1 MESLQSNLFSQ
12 FKRAF
17 IVGGGPAPA
26 ASWLRNQIL
35 PGDCLIAADRG
46 AAYLQADG
54 LVPDLLLGDFDSL
67 PPELLPTL
75 QKECRQYLTFPCDKD
90 YSDLELA
97 LRAAHSLGLKQVVI
111 TAALY
116 GRLDHCLF
124 NIISILQLA
133 DELGLEAS
141 LIAPDCQIFQLKQKK
156 RSWNSCQGEL
166 LSIISL
172 DEEAEVSLQG
182 TKWPLDHSK
191 LRRSSTRGLSNVVI
205 ADKVTLE
212 CHSGCVIVV
221 LSSKNLADN

>member
-1 MESLQSNLFSQ
+1 MESLQSSLFTQ
-12 FKRAF
+12 FNRAF

-26 ASWLRNQIL
+26 QGWLRSQFL

-54 LVPDLLLGDFDSL
+54 LGPDLLLGDFDSL

-75 QKECRQYLTFPCDKD
+75 QKSCRQCLAFPCDKD

-97 LRAAHSLGLKQVVI
+97 LRAAHHLGFRHAIVA
-111 TAALY
+111 AALY

-124 NIISILQLA
+124 NVISVLQLA

-141 LIAPDCQIFQLKQKK
+141 LVAPDCQIYQLQQKK
-156 RSWNSCQGEL
+156 RSWSGCQGKL
-166 LSIISL
+166 LSLISL

-182 TKWPLDHSK
+182 AKWPLVHSK
-191 LRRSSTRGLSNVVI
+191 LRRSSTRGLSNIVI
-205 ADKVTLE
+205 ADEVTLE
-212 CHSGCVIVV
+212 CHRGRIIVL
-221 LSSKNLADN
+221 LSDAEK

>member
-1 MESLQSNLFSQ
+1 MESLQSSLFTQ

-26 ASWLRNQIL
+26 AGWLRSQIL

-46 AAYLQADG
+46 ASYLQSDG
-54 LVPDLLLGDFDSL
+54 LLPDLLLGDFDSL
-67 PPELLPTL
+67 PPELLPIL
-75 QKECRQYLTFPCDKD
+75 QKKCRQCLTFPCDKE

-97 LRAAHSLGLKQVVI
+97 LRAAHHLGLKQIVI
-111 TAALY
+111 AAALY

-141 LIAPDCQIFQLKQKK
+141 LIAPDCQILQLKQKQC
-156 RSWNSCQGEL
+156 SWNGCQNAL
-166 LSIISL
+166 LSIIPL

-182 TKWPLDHSK
+182 AKWPLDHSK
-191 LRRSSTRGLSNVVI
+191 LRRSSTRGLSNVVV
-205 ADKVTLE
+205 ADEVTLE
-212 CHSGCVIVV
+212 CHCGRIIVL
-221 LSSKNLADN
+221 LSDTEK